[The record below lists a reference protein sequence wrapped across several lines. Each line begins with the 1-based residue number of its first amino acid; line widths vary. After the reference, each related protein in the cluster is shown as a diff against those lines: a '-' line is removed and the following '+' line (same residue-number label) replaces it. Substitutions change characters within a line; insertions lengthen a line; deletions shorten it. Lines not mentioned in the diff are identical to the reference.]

1 MANKIKDLTGQK
13 FGILQVLEL
22 DKSKQPNRR
31 KWWICKCQC
40 GNIKSIRQDVLQKAE
55 SCGCLR
61 VKKLQE
67 KDKYKDHTG
76 EKFGKLTVMYITD
89 KRNTQ
94 QRPYWHCKC
103 DCGNEC
109 DVLITDLQSGHTT
122 SCGCNNSKGELKIGE
137 ILREN
142 NIPFEMQK
150 TFESCRFPDTNQL
163 ARFDFYV
170 NNQYLIEFDGKQHF
184 EYSGSGW
191 DNKENFEN
199 TQKRDRF
206 KNEWCI
212 ANNIPLIRIPYTK
225 LKTLKLKDLLLN
237 KDEFKA

>member
-22 DKSKQPNRR
+22 DKSKLPNRR

-55 SCGCLR
+55 SCGC
-61 VKKLQE
+61 
-67 KDKYKDHTG
+67 
-76 EKFGKLTVMYITD
+76 
-89 KRNTQ
+89 
-94 QRPYWHCKC
+94 
-103 DCGNEC
+103 
-109 DVLITDLQSGHTT
+109 
-122 SCGCNNSKGELKIGE
+122 NNSKGEMIISQILK
-137 ILREN
+137 EN

-163 ARFDFYV
+163 ARFDFYI
-170 NNQYLIEFDGKQHF
+170 NNQYLIEFDGIQHF

-191 DNKENFEN
+191 NTKENFEN
-199 TQKRDRF
+199 IQKRDKF

-225 LKTLKLKDLLLN
+225 LKTLKLEDLLLF
-237 KDEFKA
+237 KDEYKA